1 MVCPPAGRALPGDL
15 RWRDRRE
22 GQGRGQVRNT
32 PFYVVMGVTTAG
44 EREILGIWAGDGA
57 EGASVRGVGGRAG
70 GGGGGG
76 WAAGEREMVG
86 IWAGDGAEG
95 ASIRALAARYGV
107 GRATVRTA
115 LSQAEPPPRKTPVR
129 VSPRLEEFKAAIDAM
144 LFEDVGAPIGNDV
157 ETATRSNMSQFRTSN
172 MWCARRDSNPQP
184 SGL

>member
-15 RWRDRRE
+15 RWRDRSE
-22 GQGRGQVRNT
+22 GEGRGQVRNT

-57 EGASVRGVGGRAG
+57 EGAS
-70 GGGGGG
+70 
-76 WAAGEREMVG
+76 
-86 IWAGDGAEG
+86 
-95 ASIRALAARYGV
+95 IRVLAARYGV

-157 ETATRSNMSQFRTSN
+157 ETATRSNMSKFRTSN

-184 SGL
+184 SALQSAY